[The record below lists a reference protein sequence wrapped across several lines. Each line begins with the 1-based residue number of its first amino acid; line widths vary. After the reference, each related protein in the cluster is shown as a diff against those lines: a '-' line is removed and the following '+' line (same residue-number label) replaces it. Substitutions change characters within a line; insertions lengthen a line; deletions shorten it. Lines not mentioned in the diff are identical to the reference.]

1 MLVSEKATDIVIPE
15 EVVAMVS
22 PQLTEKATITMKPT
36 VVVPEKATVTTKP
49 AAVVPEKATV
59 TTKPAAVAFEQP
71 VEDITGII
79 KNGSFSADTRCWNIL
94 KVGSGQIMN
103 VSVINDSDKYP
114 HALDINR
121 QGSSKQ
127 KGLLGLSQSL
137 NLDVSTHTLI
147 TLSADVKVLSAT
159 LNSDGTKGG
168 VYPVTME
175 ITYSDKAGKECSWR
189 HGFLAGKRLNYREIG
204 EIIAGNTWFAY
215 KSPNLAMLKPRPAVI
230 TCVKVY
236 GEGWGFHGRVT
247 NLMLVSEKATDI
259 VIPEEVVAMVSPQL
273 TEKATITTKPA
284 AVIPEKA
291 MVTTVVEKPAK
302 LSEPVTTGQ
311 ITPEEMKEI
320 LEQVAL
326 PETGTPSSGVIKNSS
341 FSTGLK
347 YWQPVKSG
355 EGELSLKIVK
365 ESTEYPS
372 VLEISRTNGGKTK
385 GRIGVFQDV
394 NLPVADN
401 KLITVSANIKI
412 LSSTLDSDGTKG
424 GVYPITI
431 ELEYSDKIGNTH
443 SWRHGFL
450 AGKRLNYREIGEI
463 IAGNTW
469 FAYKS
474 PNLAMLKPRPA
485 VITCVKVYG
494 EGWGFHGRVANL
506 MLVSEKAQDIVI
518 SEEVET
524 ALATVRSE
532 KATITTKPAT
542 DSGQLIEKAMT
553 ATTVITSVVEEKS
566 TAIAVE
572 KPTAVSQ
579 QSAVSSQ
586 QLTNEAT
593 ATMKPPVDSG
603 QLIETTTATTVTAP
617 VVEEKPATIV
627 AETPTQETPQ
637 PTPAEKTPETLIKNG
652 DFTNGLNSWEETKE
666 GVAITK
672 IEVVNDS
679 SDYPFVLEINR
690 KESNGQKGFLGLK
703 QKINKKVDDY
713 TLLAV
718 VMDIKVVSS
727 SLENDGTD
735 GGEYPLCIEISYEDR
750 AGIFYTWRQGFL
762 YAGNINYPK
771 IGERVPK
778 DKWYIYLSGNLLK
791 LEPKPKILKEIKIYG
806 QGQDFVA
813 RIANLSLIGGKMKI
827 PREGE

>member
-1 MLVSEKATDIVIPE
+1 
-15 EVVAMVS
+15 
-22 PQLTEKATITMKPT
+22 
-36 VVVPEKATVTTKP
+36 
-49 AAVVPEKATV
+49 
-59 TTKPAAVAFEQP
+59 

-94 KVGSGQIMN
+94 KVGSGQIIN
-103 VSVINDSDKYP
+103 VSVINNSDKYP

-121 QGSSKQ
+121 QGSGKQ